1 MLGNLQGISK
11 LIIPKL
17 LLGLDRREFLLF
29 ACLLNV
35 PDSLLNIKQYLLSSL
50 CIRRRVLKKINSMHL
65 IGLTGGIGSGKSTV
79 CGYFKELGCAIID
92 ADEIARKGT

>member
-35 PDSLLNIKQYLLSSL
+35 PDSLLNIKTVSVIEFMYSQA
-50 CIRRRVLKKINSMHL
+50 RFKKN
-65 IGLTGGIGSGKSTV
+65 
-79 CGYFKELGCAIID
+79 
-92 ADEIARKGT
+92 